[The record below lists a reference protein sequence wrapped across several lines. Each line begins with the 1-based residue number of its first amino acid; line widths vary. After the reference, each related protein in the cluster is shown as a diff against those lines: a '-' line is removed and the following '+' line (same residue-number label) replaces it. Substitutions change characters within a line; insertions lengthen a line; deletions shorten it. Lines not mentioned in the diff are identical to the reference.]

1 MSKAMNHLKQA
12 IIFEDRQLEAKAVL
26 VRLQNKEEVNRWL
39 IFSLR
44 DFLNPMTRNTELQEV
59 IQDAIESC
67 RETL

>member
-59 IQDAIESC
+59 VQDAIESC

>member
-12 IIFEDRQLEAKAVL
+12 IIFEDRELEAKAVL
-26 VRLQNKEEVNRWL
+26 LRLKNKEEVNRWL

-44 DFLNPMTRNTELQEV
+44 DFLNPMTRNTELQEIV
-59 IQDAIESC
+59 QDAIESC